1 MEDDYKVIKLE
12 NNLQNL
18 NKDIVMVND
27 EIEQIKKL
35 LFFANSDSS
44 DNLEESQISDEILD
58 VKKRLVPP

>member
-18 NKDIVMVND
+18 NKDIEMVNN

-44 DNLEESQISDEILD
+44 DKLEESQISDEILD

>member
-1 MEDDYKVIKLE
+1 
-12 NNLQNL
+12 
-18 NKDIVMVND
+18 MVND